1 VLLREQMAVCQ
12 ANEAR
17 LEAGLSS
24 KSVEAAICQ
33 ASSLAGVTYVLVYM
47 WPGLFWSGGMSRSF
61 CWIGWFNPSLPS
73 IIL

>member
-1 VLLREQMAVCQ
+1 MAVCQ

-24 KSVEAAICQ
+24 TSVEAAIWQ
-33 ASSLAGVTYVLVYM
+33 ASSLASVTYALVYM
-47 WPGLFWSGGMSRSF
+47 WPDLSGSGGMSRNF

>member
-24 KSVEAAICQ
+24 KSVEAAIWQ
-33 ASSLAGVTYVLVYM
+33 ASSLASMTYTLVYM
-47 WPGLFWSGGMSRSF
+47 WPGLSGSGSMSQNF